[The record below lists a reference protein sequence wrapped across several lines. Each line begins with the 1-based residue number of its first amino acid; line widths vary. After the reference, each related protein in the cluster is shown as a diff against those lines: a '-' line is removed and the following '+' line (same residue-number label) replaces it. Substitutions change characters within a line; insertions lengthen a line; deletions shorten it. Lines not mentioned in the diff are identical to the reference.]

1 MSISTLKKYRYQP
14 PLDAVNNILFEVDTI
29 QLETSCV
36 ANEDHRSENY
46 QVFFL
51 EEGKGRYQIDFHQ
64 FEIEGTGIFCLT
76 PGQVLTVESEEVKSG
91 YRISFN
97 RDFYCVEVHGKVIG
111 CNGILFNNTHRA
123 TFLQLEPGKAATFHL
138 LVENMIAELKN
149 PGKAHLEILET
160 YLRMF
165 FIEVLRMQ
173 EVVPPATD
181 CCDDNSNRLAADF
194 IALVEKHFREIRTVS
209 EYADLLHVASKS
221 LAKRLKVHGYKTPTE
236 IIRDRIV
243 LEAKRDLRYTQK
255 SVKEIAYDLGFE
267 DAAYFTRYFKKSEKD
282 SPLAYRE
289 AYVAGT
295 E

>member
-1 MSISTLKKYRYQP
+1 MSISTLKKYRYLP

-29 QLETSCV
+29 QLETSCI

-51 EEGKGRYQIDFHQ
+51 EEGEGRYQIDFHQ
-64 FEIEGTGIFCLT
+64 FEIDGTGIFCLS
-76 PGQVLTVESEEVKSG
+76 PGQILTVESEAVKSG

-97 RDFYCVEVHGKVIG
+97 REFYCVEVQGKVIG

-123 TFLQLEPGKAATFHL
+123 TFLQLEAGKTPVFHQ
-138 LVENMIAELKN
+138 LVENMIGELQH

-165 FIEVLRMQ
+165 FIEVLRLQ
-173 EVVPPATD
+173 DETPPILSG
-181 CCDDNSNRLAADF
+181 CCEDNNRLAADF
-194 IALVEKHFREIRTVS
+194 IALVDQHYRKIRTVS
-209 EYADLLHVASKS
+209 EYADMLHVAPKS
-221 LAKRLKVHGYKTPTE
+221 LTKRLKEHGYKTPTE

-255 SVKEIAYDLGFE
+255 SVKEIAFDLGFE
-267 DAAYFTRYFKKSEKD
+267 DAAYFTRYFKKSEQE

-289 AYVAGT
+289 AYVGGA
-295 E
+295 